1 MNATVLDLI
10 LLAAAIV
17 TLLLVWRQQV
27 TLRRLESRQDEAAR
41 TLASSLGDRHLSM
54 LRDTNDALNSLGDRL
69 VANTAERSDALRGTV
84 EQQLQQTR
92 DALVALQMSSHRSL
106 AEMRQSQTDA
116 LSEHRDAQRRAL
128 GELRTELL
136 EKSLA
141 ALGQQAQSQ
150 SESLRTSVQS
160 LTQQLTATL
169 ETLTRSFDGR
179 MGEIQGKVNE
189 RLDEGFRRTNET
201 FANVMARLATIDEA
215 QRKIDGLTTN
225 VVSLQELLGD
235 KRSRGAFGEVQLEH
249 LVRNALPASAFE
261 FQYTL
266 PGNTRADCVLRLPE
280 PTGLVA
286 IDAKFPLE
294 NYHRMFDE
302 ALTEPERKEA
312 QKAFRADVRKH
323 VDDIASRYI
332 LEGVTSDGAVM
343 FVPAE
348 AVFAEIHAHHG
359 EVVDHALRRRVW
371 IVSPTT
377 MMAVLNTARAVL
389 KDVETRHQ
397 VHVIQDELG
406 KLGREFGRFEDRM
419 RKLASHIRQA
429 NEDVTDVHRTSEK
442 IVRRFQEIER
452 VELDAP
458 ARAGETML
466 SPVAMPPGGEA
477 H

>member
-179 MGEIQGKVNE
+179 MGEIQAQRADTQINEIFRDQERHEVAAAIVRPAGRAENE
-189 RLDEGFRRTNET
+189 RL
-201 FANVMARLATIDEA
+201 ARH
-215 QRKIDGLTTN
+215 R
-225 VVSLQELLGD
+225 
-235 KRSRGAFGEVQLEH
+235 H
-249 LVRNALPASAFE
+249 
-261 FQYTL
+261 
-266 PGNTRADCVLRLPE
+266 
-280 PTGLVA
+280 
-286 IDAKFPLE
+286 PL
-294 NYHRMFDE
+294 HR
-302 ALTEPERKEA
+302 
-312 QKAFRADVRKH
+312 
-323 VDDIASRYI
+323 
-332 LEGVTSDGAVM
+332 
-343 FVPAE
+343 
-348 AVFAEIHAHHG
+348 
-359 EVVDHALRRRVW
+359 
-371 IVSPTT
+371 
-377 MMAVLNTARAVL
+377 
-389 KDVETRHQ
+389 
-397 VHVIQDELG
+397 
-406 KLGREFGRFEDRM
+406 
-419 RKLASHIRQA
+419 
-429 NEDVTDVHRTSEK
+429 
-442 IVRRFQEIER
+442 
-452 VELDAP
+452 P
-458 ARAGETML
+458 ARALEPL
-466 SPVAMPPGGEA
+466 DPGLRGVLRRHDRAPGLQHAGLLLEDVEDIGVL
-477 H
+477 